1 MRNAPTYSIDQWLTA
16 PTQLAAP
23 ADISAPLVP
32 PITALRSAKPQQ
44 LSTNDPLAA
53 RIADQQVAVLVLL
66 KDAAVGPEVVLL
78 QRSDTLRHQPG
89 EIAFP
94 GGSREPTDRDPAATA
109 LREATEEIGLD
120 PRGVDPLITLPRLL
134 IPASGFDVTALIAHW
149 RQTRVRFIPCTP
161 TRRAACS
168 PSRYPSSTIRP
179 TGTRFEPGVGQA
191 LPYTWTPQPDSG
203 DTPPRYWPSWPKTS
217 DHRGRLDESDRRA
230 SPPFAADPVTILG
243 VSTDFSS
250 SRTRDRAS
258 TVGLHLADICSS
270 EVNSAPKRLVF
281 VRLTAKCRATRDQRT
296 RRGMSMPSCQR
307 VINSNHHRASRCGRL

>member
-32 PITALRSAKPQQ
+32 PVTALRSAKPEQ
-44 LSTNDPLAA
+44 LGTNDPLAA

-149 RQTRVRFIPCTP
+149 RQT
-161 TRRAACS
+161 
-168 PSRYPSSTIRP
+168 
-179 TGTRFEPGVGQA
+179 G
-191 LPYTWTPQPDSG
+191 
-203 DTPPRYWPSWPKTS
+203 S
-217 DHRGRLDESDRRA
+217 D
-230 SPPFAADPVTILG
+230 
-243 VSTDFSS
+243 S
-250 SRTRDRAS
+250 SRAPRRDAPRA
-258 TVGLHLADICSS
+258 HH
-270 EVNSAPKRLVF
+270 
-281 VRLTAKCRATRDQRT
+281 RATRARQSGPLAHVSNPGLDRPRHIPGRRSPTLGIHRRDTGLRGPKPLITAAASTSRT
-296 RRGMSMPSCQR
+296 A
-307 VINSNHHRASRCGRL
+307 VHHRRSPPTLSQHWASAQTSRAAAHVIVRPRWDYTWPTSAHRRSTARRNDWSSLGSRRNAARRRTSAPAEECRCQAVSA